1 MNIHELL
8 ALSRP
13 LQEQL
18 ITWRRDFHRHP
29 ETGYEEIRT
38 SGIVAE
44 HLRSLGLEVTTQVG
58 KPGLWLCYGEKAQGL
73 PSV

>member
-38 SGIVAE
+38 SA
-44 HLRSLGLEVTTQVG
+44 L
-58 KPGLWLCYGEKAQGL
+58 
-73 PSV
+73 